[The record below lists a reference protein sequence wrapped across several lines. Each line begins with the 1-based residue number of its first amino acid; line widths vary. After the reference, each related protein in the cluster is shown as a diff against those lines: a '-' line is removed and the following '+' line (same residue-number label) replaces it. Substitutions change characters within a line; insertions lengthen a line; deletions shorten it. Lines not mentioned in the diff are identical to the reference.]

1 MADRTDAEAEKSY
14 IEKMGE
20 ALGKQ
25 FHALWKEVVW
35 LHWNWAEYVELFG
48 SKPTRIELL
57 NQAAPAFFRMIQDLL
72 WEETLLRIARLT
84 DASKSGGRAGRANL
98 TIRNLPELVDDSE
111 ARQVAT
117 ALIETAVRKASFC
130 RDWRNRHLA
139 HRDLDLALNNRAAA
153 PLEFA
158 SRERVKEALAA
169 IAKVLNYLDGHYMD
183 SETYFGGG
191 PGIGNGVSLLH
202 VLDAGLRAERGRAER
217 LERGEFTEEDFPR
230 DL

>member
-130 RDWRNRHLA
+130 RDWRNRHIA
-139 HRDLDLALNNRAAA
+139 HRDLNLALDKSAS
-153 PLEFA
+153 PLETA
-158 SRERVKEALAA
+158 SRKQVNEALSA
-169 IAKVLNYLDGHYMD
+169 IADVLNNVDGHYMD
-183 SETYFGGG
+183 SATYFGGG
-191 PGIGNGVSLLH
+191 AGIGNAVSLLH
-202 VLDAGLRAERGRAER
+202 VVDDGLRAEKARAER
-217 LERGEFTEEDFPR
+217 LGRGEFSEEDYAR

>member
-1 MADRTDAEAEKSY
+1 MNDRTADEAENRY
-14 IEKMGE
+14 TEKMGA
-20 ALGKQ
+20 ALGTQ
-25 FHALWKEVVW
+25 FYALWKEVVW
-35 LHWNWAEYVELFG
+35 LHWNWGEFVELFG

-57 NQAAPAFFRMIQDLL
+57 NEAAPAFFRVIQDAL
-72 WEETLLRIARLT
+72 WELTVLHIARLT
-84 DASKSGGRAGRANL
+84 DTPKSRGRPNL
-98 TIRNLPELVDDSE
+98 TIRNLPDLVDD
-111 ARQVAT
+111 AAAKHAVA
-117 ALIETAVRKASFC
+117 ALIDTAVSKASFC

-191 PGIGNGVSLLH
+191 PGIRNGVSLLH